1 MKSITLRNLPPDLV
15 RKIQQTAQE
24 QRTSANR
31 AVIRLLE
38 EKTGSGRA
46 KGKTEYH
53 DLDALAGSWS
63 KSEAKAFDRALAR
76 QRAIDED
83 LWK

>member
-1 MKSITLRNLPPDLV
+1 MKPITLRNVPPEV
-15 RKIQQTAQE
+15 ARKIRQTAQE
-24 QRTSANR
+24 QNLSANK

-38 EKTGSGRA
+38 ENTGAGRP
-46 KGKTEYH
+46 KIGNVYH

-63 KSEAKAFDRALAR
+63 AREAKAFDRALAS
-76 QRAIDED
+76 QRVIDEK

>member
-1 MKSITLRNLPPDLV
+1 MKSITLRNLPPDLA

-24 QRTSANR
+24 QRTSANK

-46 KGKTEYH
+46 RGRTAHH

-63 KSEAKAFDRALAR
+63 KSEAKVFDRALAR
-76 QRAIDED
+76 QRPIDED

>member
-1 MKSITLRNLPPDLV
+1 MKPITRRNLPPEV
-15 RKIQQTAQE
+15 ARTIRQTAQE
-24 QRTSANR
+24 QNLSANR

-38 EKTGSGRA
+38 EKTGAGRP
-46 KGKTEYH
+46 KMRTVHH

-63 KSEAKAFDRALAR
+63 TSEARAFDRALAR
-76 QRAIDED
+76 QRVIDQD

>member
-1 MKSITLRNLPPDLV
+1 MKPITLRNVPPDV
-15 RKIQQTAQE
+15 ARKIQQTAE
-24 QRTSANR
+24 EHKMSSNK

-38 EKTGSGRA
+38 GATGRGRSR
-46 KGKTEYH
+46 GKTVHH

-63 KSEAKAFDRALAR
+63 ASEAKAFDRAVAR
-76 QRAIDED
+76 QRSIDED

>member
-1 MKSITLRNLPPDLV
+1 MKAITLRNLPPDLV
-15 RKIQQTAQE
+15 RRIQHTAKE
-24 QRTSANR
+24 QRTSANK

-38 EKTGSGRA
+38 EKTRSGRA
-46 KGKTEYH
+46 SVKTGYH
-53 DLDALAGSWS
+53 DLDVLAGSWS
-63 KSEAKAFDRALAR
+63 RSEANAFDRALAR